1 MKVLITDDSKM
12 ARKMLI
18 KTLNESITEEI
29 EIFEAQNG
37 LEALETYKQISPN
50 LVFLDLTMPVM
61 DGFEALEKI
70 KKFDK
75 NTKVV
80 ILSAD
85 IQKLSVEKVLAL
97 GAFNFIKKPIDST
110 KMQQIINKING
121 L

>member
-70 KKFDK
+70 KEFDK
-75 NTKVV
+75 NAKVV

-85 IQKLSVEKVLAL
+85 IQKLSVERVLAL

>member
-50 LVFLDLTMPVM
+50 LVFLDLTMPVI

-75 NTKVV
+75 NAKVV